1 MKNGNGERVSDEVFH
16 DQALLQLMAG
26 WLAGRQGP
34 WDGNTASRSVSV
46 AGSCKELADAM
57 VKVRLP

>member
-1 MKNGNGERVSDEVFH
+1 MKDWNNERVSDEVFH

-34 WDGNTASRSVSV
+34 WDGNTARRSVAV
-46 AGSCKELADAM
+46 AEACKELANAM